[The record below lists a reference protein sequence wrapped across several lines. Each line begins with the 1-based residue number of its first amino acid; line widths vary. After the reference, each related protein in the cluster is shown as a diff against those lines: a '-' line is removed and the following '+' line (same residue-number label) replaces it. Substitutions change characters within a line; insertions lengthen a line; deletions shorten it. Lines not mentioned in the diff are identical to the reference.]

1 MATMKAEYA
10 LVVAAIQALTTLNQ
24 STVSF
29 SVDGMSVTY
38 SQSQLN
44 DLRARQKELA
54 KFITIR
60 NVRKRTSSDFSTGD
74 SGSLPV

>member
-1 MATMKAEYA
+1 MATMKEEYA

-29 SVDGMSVTY
+29 NVDGMSVTY

-44 DLRARQKELA
+44 DLRDRQKELA
-54 KFITIR
+54 KYISIR